1 MSCQFNLHEKSSM
14 ESIMVRTRILSNDKR
29 CWENQCH
36 SSWRHMRLIWSTK
49 ARCRVRISARGGRI
63 SDLPDQEGPVMSR
76 IRLGDSILLCLTF
89 PKAPIPKFFPNMNCP
104 IWTGAW
110 SMVGNWFVDVDKDN
124 LLCNRDCFASNDF
137 TAVSATTRWPWSVAA
152 ARIRKDTC
160 WTCSS
165 ATDPTAPTYVLY
177 ACPSLVLRVF
187 SLSPIGTLFRYCTMC
202 IFVRSV
208 SVLPGLLPYKLKKL
222 DLVFWKIWNCSLAA
236 GRESSSN
243 AKTLLRFWNWI

>member
-29 CWENQCH
+29 CWQNQCH

-49 ARCRVRISARGGRI
+49 ARCSVRISARGGRI

-76 IRLGDSILLCLTF
+76 IRLDDPILLFLTF

-110 SMVGNWFVDVDKDN
+110 SMVGNWFVDIDKDN

-152 ARIRKDTC
+152 ARIRTDTC
-160 WTCSS
+160 
-165 ATDPTAPTYVLY
+165 
-177 ACPSLVLRVF
+177 
-187 SLSPIGTLFRYCTMC
+187 
-202 IFVRSV
+202 
-208 SVLPGLLPYKLKKL
+208 
-222 DLVFWKIWNCSLAA
+222 
-236 GRESSSN
+236 
-243 AKTLLRFWNWI
+243 